1 MQAAYANRYNSPM
14 YRRLLNN
21 PNFIYLW
28 IGQAISA
35 TGDYFT
41 LLAIPLF
48 VNRLTGSVML
58 VGLSFIVT
66 ALPALVLGP
75 VAGVF
80 VDRLDRRKVMIAS
93 DVLRGVLMLSLLI
106 IRDASQVWIVYLVG
120 FLVSCSAQ
128 FFFPARGAVLPLI
141 VPSPQDWLAANG
153 LMRIIQTVGMLAG
166 PALAGVTIGFWGE
179 QVAFIADGASF
190 LISALAISFMKVPRT
205 TPGNLP
211 ASSTLGSVW
220 HDLRD
225 GLAFLFVNR
234 LALGVLVCMSMASLG
249 FSTVNM
255 IWIPYL
261 QRRYGVGASGLGIA
275 DAALGAGM
283 LLSGLLVGR
292 LALRV
297 SKTVISAGGLVFI
310 GLTYITIILLPA
322 FGWIIAWQFLGG
334 LALTP
339 MQAALDTI
347 MQLAVP
353 DLKRGRV
360 GSAMNAAYSTAGI
373 VSMALAALFGDRVGL
388 GAVFLIVGVFV
399 LGSGLIG
406 FWLLRSPEQSAVQK
420 PIASF

>member
-1 MQAAYANRYNSPM
+1 M

-35 TGDYFT
+35 IGDYFT

-48 VNRLTGSVML
+48 VNRLTGSVLL

-75 VAGVF
+75 IAGVF
-80 VDRLDRRKVMIAS
+80 VDRLDRRKVMIVS
-93 DVLRGVLMLSLLI
+93 DVLRGVLTLSLLT

-120 FLVSCSAQ
+120 FLVSCLAQ

-141 VPSPQDWLAANG
+141 VTDSQDWLAANG

-166 PALAGVTIGFWGE
+166 PALAGVMIGTWGE

-190 LISALAISFMKVPRT
+190 LISALAIFFMKVPRT

-211 ASSTLGSVW
+211 TSSTLVSVW

-261 QRRYGVGASGLGIA
+261 QRRYGVGASGIGIA